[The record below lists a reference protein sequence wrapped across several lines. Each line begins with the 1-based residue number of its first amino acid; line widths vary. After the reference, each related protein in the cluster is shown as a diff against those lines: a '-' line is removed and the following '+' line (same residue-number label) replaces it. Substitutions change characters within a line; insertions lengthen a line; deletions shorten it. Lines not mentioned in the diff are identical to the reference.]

1 MDTVNYVSYAIDTQ
15 DLQREKMV
23 RTLKLGLI
31 KYLIKSNLA
40 DEINISFTKSKV
52 ETNQK
57 DEWNYWLFN
66 FSLNSNFNGQANQD
80 ALWLQGSVNANR
92 TTENSKVNFNTYSTY
107 SQNKYVYDNGTEQT
121 NILSLSRAQGLN
133 SYYVNSIDN
142 HWSWGFWAGINTST
156 YSNLKYSLFA
166 APGIEYNIFPYT
178 VSNERQF
185 MIDYQI
191 KSIYNNYIQETIFL
205 KNDDYLWCNYVSLSF
220 SLIKPWGNINIHC
233 NGASFL
239 NDLNFYQLGISSN
252 FSVELFRG
260 VSVNFYGGYSK
271 IQDQFSLPISGESLE
286 DVLTQAK
293 QIPTSYNY
301 WGGLGVS
308 YSFGSIYNNFVNSRF
323 DGV

>member
-1 MDTVNYVSYAIDTQ
+1 
-15 DLQREKMV
+15 
-23 RTLKLGLI
+23 
-31 KYLIKSNLA
+31 
-40 DEINISFTKSKV
+40 
-52 ETNQK
+52 
-57 DEWNYWLFN
+57 
-66 FSLNSNFNGQANQD
+66 
-80 ALWLQGSVNANR
+80 
-92 TTENSKVNFNTYSTY
+92 
-107 SQNKYVYDNGTEQT
+107 
-121 NILSLSRAQGLN
+121 
-133 SYYVNSIDN
+133 
-142 HWSWGFWAGINTST
+142 
-156 YSNLKYSLFA
+156 
-166 APGIEYNIFPYT
+166 
-178 VSNERQF
+178 

-205 KNDDYLWCNYVSLSF
+205 KTEEYLWYNYVLLSF
-220 SLIKPWGNINIHC
+220 SLIRPWGNITIHC
-233 NGASFL
+233 NGTSFL